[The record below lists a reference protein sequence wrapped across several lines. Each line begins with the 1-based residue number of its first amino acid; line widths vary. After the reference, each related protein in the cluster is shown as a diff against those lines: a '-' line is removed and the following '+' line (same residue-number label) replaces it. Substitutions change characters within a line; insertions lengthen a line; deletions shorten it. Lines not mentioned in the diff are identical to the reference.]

1 MSSCSNDVFVTELN
15 NNSLKTIK
23 GVQMLFPK
31 MMFNCSGY
39 ITHWEGLVK
48 KGSRLERYF
57 VIQIWR
63 PISGDQ
69 YQNIADEIIHG
80 SSRDDDP
87 DVIYFNFEL
96 DNYMYFQPGDILGIY
111 IPSVDTLSLL
121 YSSNVTNGI
130 DMYYTYISYPPCR
143 ISLCSSSF
151 QRLEEIE
158 LQIKATLNG
167 MYTYVSNV

>member
-1 MSSCSNDVFVTELN
+1 
-15 NNSLKTIK
+15 
-23 GVQMLFPK
+23 
-31 MMFNCSGY
+31 
-39 ITHWEGLVK
+39 
-48 KGSRLERYF
+48 
-57 VIQIWR
+57 
-63 PISGDQ
+63 
-69 YQNIADEIIHG
+69 
-80 SSRDDDP
+80 
-87 DVIYFNFEL
+87 
-96 DNYMYFQPGDILGIY
+96 MYFQPGDILGIY